1 MTIPQAL
8 LDNGSELNIV
18 PKRTVDQLSY
28 PIDVDVQW
36 VINGYNEKAKS
47 ELKTW
52 KEEGEVLGVMH
63 DVNVDVGGVSVL
75 NHLFVV
81 AHCDS
86 DLILGRPWETT
97 ARIQYT
103 NEDDGSY
110 TVRLKSPDNLRMVE
124 FVAAPSRHERDRE
137 YVQTISTSD
146 LNSDYLKA

>member
-1 MTIPQAL
+1 MWWAKS
-8 LDNGSELNIV
+8 GMGGY
-18 PKRTVDQLSY
+18 RRWY
-28 PIDVDVQW
+28 GDVQW

-103 NEDDGSY
+103 NEDDRSY

-137 YVQTISTSD
+137 YVRTISTSD

>member
-1 MTIPQAL
+1 MNYARPSARAKVTLNDELTIPQAL

-63 DVNVDVGGVSVL
+63 DVNVDVGGVQAWQRAELTSNSARL
-75 NHLFVV
+75 ADPRAEL
-81 AHCDS
+81 DS
-86 DLILGRPWETT
+86 
-97 ARIQYT
+97 
-103 NEDDGSY
+103 N
-110 TVRLKSPDNLRMVE
+110 
-124 FVAAPSRHERDRE
+124 
-137 YVQTISTSD
+137 
-146 LNSDYLKA
+146 